1 MISKLV
7 SKSVLKSYL
16 PYNISW
22 VSLLVGLVAIGAGG
36 VAGLL
41 VLNVSN
47 LYLFVIV
54 GALLIGTVLVLRPHW
69 SLTALAHPEW
79 SLLILVFITYTR
91 FSDIMIKYHHTPSI
105 TQPYLALL
113 VFIIVARKLLF
124 GKNPEGWKPITIFI
138 VVHALLGLASLLYA
152 TDTDRVELALVDF
165 AKDGIVAITIV
176 ILVERAI
183 NLRHVVWT
191 LVLVGIFIGSL
202 SVFQQL
208 TGTFEN
214 NYWGFA
220 QAPYMAITG
229 GTRDY
234 RLAGPLGHP
243 NAFSRFMLAL
253 VPIALDRLWS
263 EQKRHL
269 RVLAGWSTAVCILSV
284 LFTFSR
290 GAFLGMVLIL
300 AATFIRRPP
309 SPIALLVTIIMG
321 AFLIRYVPA
330 DYTDRMSTLLFFLP
344 GSETQIEEEGSFRGR
359 LSVQLAGWMMFT
371 EHPFFGVGL
380 DNFSSNYP
388 EYSRRIG
395 LDRSVILSAAPHNLY
410 IQIASE
416 QGLVGLAW
424 FGLLTW
430 FVFRSLSRAQ
440 KDFAAAG
447 MEDYAGMVVA
457 LGLGIAS
464 LYITGVFA
472 HMTRARHWWLLWAI
486 AMSTPYVAKR
496 ELAASYLKNDLK
508 RWVIR

>member
-1 MISKLV
+1 MLKLIT
-7 SKSVLKSYL
+7 KPVLSEKI
-16 PYNISW
+16 NW
-22 VSLLVGLVAIGAGG
+22 ASLLFGLVAIGAGG
-36 VAGLL
+36 FASLL

-47 LYLFVIV
+47 YLYLFAIA
-54 GALLIGTVLVLRPHW
+54 GALLGGTVLVLRPQW
-69 SLTALAHPEW
+69 GLTALAHPEW

-91 FSDIMIKYHHTPSI
+91 FSDIMIKYHGTPSI

-113 VFIIVARKLLF
+113 IFIIVARKLLF

-138 VVHALLGLASLLYA
+138 ITYGLLGLVSLLYA
-152 TDTDRVELALVDF
+152 TDTNSVELALVDF
-165 AKDGIVAITIV
+165 AKDGIVAIAVV
-176 ILVERAI
+176 ILLQRAVT
-183 NLRHVVWT
+183 LRHVVWT
-191 LVLVGIFIGSL
+191 LVVVGIFIGSL

-220 QAPYMAITG
+220 QAPFMAITG
-229 GTRDY
+229 ANRDY
-234 RLAGPLGHP
+234 RLSGPFGHP
-243 NAFSRFMLAL
+243 NSFSRFMLAL

-263 EQKRHL
+263 EQNRLL
-269 RVLAGWSTAVCILSV
+269 RVLAGWATAVCILSV
-284 LFTFSR
+284 LFSFSR

-300 AATFIRRPP
+300 AVTFIRRPP

-321 AFLIRYVPA
+321 AFLLQYVPA
-330 DYTDRMSTLLFFLP
+330 RYTDRIETLLFFLP

-359 LSVQLAGWMMFT
+359 MSVQLAGWMMFT
-371 EHPFFGVGL
+371 EHPFLGVGW
-380 DNFSSNYP
+380 DNFTPNYP

-395 LDRSVILSAAPHNLY
+395 LDRSSYVQATPHNLY

-424 FGLLTW
+424 FGLLSW
-430 FVFRSLSRAQ
+430 FVFRSLSRAR
-440 KDFAAAG
+440 KDFTAAG
-447 MEDYAGMVVA
+447 MEDYAGMA
-457 LGLGIAS
+457 LAISLGIAS

-486 AMSTPYVAKR
+486 AMSTPYIAKR

>member
-1 MISKLV
+1 MLKLIT
-7 SKSVLKSYL
+7 KPTL
-16 PYNISW
+16 PEKINW
-22 VSLLVGLVAIGAGG
+22 VSLLFGLIAIGVGG
-36 VAGLL
+36 FASLL

-47 LYLFVIV
+47 LYLFLIA
-54 GALLIGTVLVLRPHW
+54 GALLGGTVLVLRPHW
-69 SLTALAHPEW
+69 GLAALAHPEW

-113 VFIIVARKLLF
+113 IFIIVARKLLF
-124 GKNPEGWKPITIFI
+124 GKTPMGWKPITIFI
-138 VVHALLGLASLLYA
+138 VIHLLLGLASLLYA
-152 TDTDRVELALVDF
+152 TDTNTVELALVDF

-176 ILVERAI
+176 ILIERAVT
-183 NLRHVVWT
+183 LRHVVWT

-214 NYWGFA
+214 SYWGFA

-229 GTRDY
+229 ANRDY
-234 RLAGPLGHP
+234 RLAGPFGHP
-243 NAFSRFMLAL
+243 NSFSRFMLAL
-253 VPIALDRLWS
+253 VPIALDRVWS

-269 RVLAGWSTAVCILSV
+269 RVLAGWSTTVCILSV
-284 LFTFSR
+284 LFSFSR

-321 AFLIRYVPA
+321 TYLLRYVPA
-330 DYTDRMSTLLFFLP
+330 DYTDRISTLLFFLP
-344 GSETQIEEEGSFRGR
+344 GSQTQIEEEGSFRGR

-371 EHPFFGVGL
+371 EHPFFGVGW
-380 DNFSSNYP
+380 DNFTPNYP

-395 LDRSVILSAAPHNLY
+395 LDRSANTHATPHNLY

-424 FGLLTW
+424 FGALSW
-430 FVFRSLSRAQ
+430 FVFYSLTRAQ
-440 KDFAAAG
+440 KDFTAAG
-447 MEDYAGMVVA
+447 MEDYAGMVLA
-457 LGLGIAS
+457 IGLGIAS

-472 HMTRARHWWLLWAI
+472 HMTRARHWWLFWAI

-496 ELAASYLKNDLK
+496 ELAASYFKNDLK
-508 RWVIR
+508 RWIIR